1 MEIKVKQ
8 LVLGV
13 QTLADEK
20 NLEKEAVQEAV
31 EQAMAAAWRKD
42 YGEREM
48 NVTAKLNQKTGE
60 LTVFVHK
67 NVIEEVEDEITQI
80 SLKDAKKINEDA
92 ELEQDIIVKSEKP
105 TTFGR
110 VAAQTAKQVL
120 LQRLRESEREVV
132 MEEYEDKIGSVVN
145 GTVARV
151 ESRLVRVDLGRGQ
164 GIMPIS
170 EQIRGEYYSVGQR
183 IKVYL
188 KDIDRE
194 GHNPQLILSRAN
206 TKFIE
211 HLFQNEVPEMENG
224 AVVIKEIAREA
235 GVRTK
240 LAVDSTVPGVDA
252 VGTFVGGHGIRVQAV
267 MSEIGDSEK
276 IDIIPFDED
285 KKTFITNALSP
296 TEVGEVRL
304 NEEDKRAEVFVREDQ
319 LSIAIGKQGQNVRIA
334 SKLAGYDIDIKEL
347 KKESEDVVAP
357 EEASSEDAGNTKKPA
372 KKKKSYVPKAELEES
387 LLSTLEQNG
396 EDDTTDTEE
405 E

>member
-13 QTLADEK
+13 RTLADEK
-20 NLEKEAVQEAV
+20 NLPEETVQEAI

-48 NVTAKLNQKTGE
+48 IVTAKLNQKTGD

-67 NVIEEVEDEITQI
+67 NVVEEVEDEVTQI
-80 SLKDAKKINEDA
+80 SLKDAKDIDEDA
-92 ELEQDIIVKSEKP
+92 EVDQEVVVRTEKP
-105 TTFGR
+105 DTFGR

-132 MEEYEDKIGSVVN
+132 MEEYEDKIGDVVN

-194 GHNPQLILSRAN
+194 GHNPQLILSRGN

-211 HLFQNEVPEMENG
+211 HLFKNEVPEMENG
-224 AVVIKEIAREA
+224 AVEIKKIAREA

-276 IDIIPFDED
+276 IDIIPYDED
-285 KKTFITNALSP
+285 TKTFITNALSP

-304 NEEDKRAEVFVREDQ
+304 NEEDKRAEVFVRDDQ
-319 LSIAIGKQGQNVRIA
+319 LSIAIGKQGQNVRLA
-334 SKLAGYDIDIKEL
+334 SKLSGYDIDIKEL
-347 KKESEDVVAP
+347 KDETADVVAP
-357 EEASSEDAGNTKKPA
+357 EAASSEDAGNTKPA
-372 KKKKSYVPKAELEES
+372 TKKKGYVPKAELEEN
-387 LLSTLEQNG
+387 LLSTLEG
-396 EDDTTDTEE
+396 DSDDEDKDSSEE
-405 E
+405 

>member
-1 MEIKVKQ
+1 MEIKLKQ

-13 QTLADEK
+13 KTLADEK
-20 NLEKEAVQEAV
+20 NLPQETVQEAI
-31 EQAMAAAWRKD
+31 EQALAAAWRKD
-42 YGEREM
+42 FGERDM
-48 NVTAKLNQKTGE
+48 NVSAKLNQNSGE
-60 LTVFVHK
+60 LVVFIHKTVV
-67 NVIEEVEDEITQI
+67 EEVEDETTQI
-80 SLKDAKKINEDA
+80 SLDDAKKIDESA
-92 ELEQDIIVKSEKP
+92 ELDGEVNLIEKP
-105 TTFGR
+105 TSFGR

-120 LQRLRESEREVV
+120 LQRLREAEREVV
-132 MEEYEDKIGSVVN
+132 MDEYEDKIGSVVN
-145 GTVARV
+145 GTVVRV

-194 GHNPQLILSRAN
+194 GHNPQLILSRGN
-206 TKFIE
+206 TEFIE
-211 HLFQNEVPEMENG
+211 HLFENEVPEMENG

-252 VGTFVGGHGIRVQAV
+252 VGTFVGGHGTRVQAV
-267 MSEIGDSEK
+267 MSEIGDNEK
-276 IDIIPFDED
+276 IDIIPYDED
-285 KKTFITNALSP
+285 LKTFITNALSP
-296 TEVGEVRL
+296 TEVGEVRV
-304 NEEDKRAEVFVREDQ
+304 NEEDKRAEVFVPEDQ

-334 SKLAGYDIDIKEL
+334 SKLTGYDIDIKEL
-347 KKESEDVVAP
+347 TAAADVAAP
-357 EEASSEDAGNTKKPA
+357 EEASSEDAGNTKPA
-372 KKKKSYVPKAELEES
+372 KKKKGYVPKAELEES

-396 EDDTTDTEE
+396 DNNGTDTEE